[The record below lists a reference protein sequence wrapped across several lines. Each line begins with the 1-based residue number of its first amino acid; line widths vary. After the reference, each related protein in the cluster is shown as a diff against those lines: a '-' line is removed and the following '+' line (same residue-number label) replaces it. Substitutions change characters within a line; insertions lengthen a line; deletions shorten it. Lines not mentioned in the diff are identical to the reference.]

1 MNIVCSSEDKG
12 LRIKTRGN
20 SDPHGKPKIYFACHP
35 KDFEHCFEEIA
46 ADMAKTAAELAKTGD
61 KNLLGKLL
69 YEAAAVGRDLGADP
83 ADYFN
88 MIVEASGVKEA
99 DK

>member
-1 MNIVCSSEDKG
+1 
-12 LRIKTRGN
+12 
-20 SDPHGKPKIYFACHP
+20 
-35 KDFEHCFEEIA
+35 
-46 ADMAKTAAELAKTGD
+46 MARTAAELAKTGD

-88 MIVEASGVKEA
+88 MIVDASGVKEA